1 MAINNKIDKKG
12 PAVKFPPPLVFLSLL
27 LVGYGLHQ
35 IAPISLGMPLW
46 GKILGSA
53 LIIAGMCS
61 LFVLLMTYLRNKTSI
76 EPWKPTTHIITSG
89 LYAWSRNPIY
99 ASFCLL
105 TIGVGLFLNSL
116 WIVLSFLPAS
126 VLVYY
131 LAIKKEEAYLE
142 AKFGAQYLR
151 YKDKVRRWL

>member
-1 MAINNKIDKKG
+1 MSMNNNIDKKG
-12 PAVKFPPPLVFLSLL
+12 PAVKFPPPLIFLSLL
-27 LVGYGLHQ
+27 LLGYGVHQ

-53 LIIAGMCS
+53 LIFAGMCS

-99 ASFCLL
+99 ASFCLV
-105 TIGVGLFLNSL
+105 TIGVGFFINSL
-116 WIVLSFLPAS
+116 WVLLSSFPSAA
-126 VLVYY
+126 LVYY
-131 LAIKKEEAYLE
+131 IAIKKEEAYLE
-142 AKFGAQYLR
+142 SKFGEQYLC
-151 YKDKVRRWL
+151 YKRKVRRWL